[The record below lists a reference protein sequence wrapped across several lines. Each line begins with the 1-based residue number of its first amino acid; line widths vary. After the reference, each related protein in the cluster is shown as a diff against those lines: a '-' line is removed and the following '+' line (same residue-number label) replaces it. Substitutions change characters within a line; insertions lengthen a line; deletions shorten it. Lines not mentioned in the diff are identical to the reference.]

1 MQRTFRSLLAGFAGV
16 LTFGL
21 GLAVSSEARADVT
34 ITQHIDLD
42 LQPDPSGLYY
52 AATPAVKI
60 VDPSR
65 MTVSFVQDNVVHSR
79 VVGLNFVQ
87 VGAIRRPVV
96 YWGRHRHYRPIVYH
110 VAAPRWIVR
119 PQAVYIA
126 PRRTYVPY
134 YRRPNRVVVGRPGV
148 VVGRPGAVVVAPRG
162 GVVVAPPPKVV
173 VRGPGVVVAPGGGGR
188 PHRR

>member
-1 MQRTFRSLLAGFAGV
+1 MQRTFRSLLAAFAGV

-65 MTVSFVQDNVVHSR
+65 MTVSFVQDNVVHAR

-87 VGAIRRPVV
+87 VGAVRRPVV

-119 PQAVYIA
+119 PQAVYVA
-126 PRRTYVPY
+126 PRRVYVPY
-134 YRRPNRVVVGRPGV
+134 YRRARPVVVARPGV
-148 VVGRPGAVVVAPRG
+148 VVARPG
-162 GVVVAPPPKVV
+162 GVVVAPPGKVV